1 MRSIDLS
8 GWCNVVLM
16 ESHTIEVNIVDSLG
30 AKQTFQ
36 VERLG
41 LDCGSGLIE
50 IRPDEPAFFR
60 GFDRGV
66 LTLDEGDTV
75 TTMTITGGMASLTG
89 KSVHVVCEK
98 AIISSPDKEIPPN
111 PETESKM

>member
-1 MRSIDLS
+1 
-8 GWCNVVLM
+8 M

-30 AKQTFQ
+30 TKQTFR

-50 IRPDEPAFFR
+50 IRPDGPAFCR

-66 LTLDEGDTV
+66 LTLDAGDTV
-75 TTMTITGGMASLTG
+75 TTMAITGGMASLTG
-89 KSVHVVCEK
+89 QSVHVICEK
-98 AIISSPDKEIPPN
+98 AIISSMNKEIPSN
-111 PETESKM
+111 PETPSEM

>member
-1 MRSIDLS
+1 
-8 GWCNVVLM
+8 M

-30 AKQTFQ
+30 AKKTFQ

-50 IRPDEPAFFR
+50 IRPDEPAFCR

-66 LTLDEGDTV
+66 LTLDEGGAV

-98 AIISSPDKEIPPN
+98 AVITPPEKPN
-111 PETESKM
+111 ATATQQESRL

>member
-1 MRSIDLS
+1 
-8 GWCNVVLM
+8 M

-30 AKQTFQ
+30 AKQTFR

-50 IRPDEPAFFR
+50 IRPDQPAFCR

-66 LTLDEGDTV
+66 LTIDLGDTV

-98 AIISSPDKEIPPN
+98 AMISSPDKEIPRN
-111 PETESKM
+111 PETPSEMYPSDS